1 MAVSKAQLMVW
12 ALIAGLAVWG
22 YVVLSRVTLPD
33 DLFDEA
39 PAVLAVEFEAPAAG
53 AAAPVVALKPVV
65 VAAPAGGLKAMPATI
80 PEFPFPDDL
89 PAVTLPEEPAAA
101 PVAAAFAGI
110 PAEAIPDIAAIGE
123 SEAATADVASVD
135 VAGEAPPIPAPARP
149 RAPQAV
155 EETVLYVAADA
166 LNVRAVPSTDGAVL
180 QKLRLGFAVTPQQ
193 RADDWIG
200 FQLKNGSTGW
210 LRTDFL
216 STTKPDPAPRA
227 VAVERPAGGEPLNLM

>member
-1 MAVSKAQLMVW
+1 MVW

-39 PAVLAVEFEAPAAG
+39 PAVLAAEFEALAAEV
-53 AAAPVVALKPVV
+53 AAPVVAVKPVV

-101 PVAAAFAGI
+101 AFAGI

-123 SEAATADVASVD
+123 SEAATEEVASVD

-149 RAPQAV
+149 QAPQAV

-216 STTKPDPAPRA
+216 STTKPDPAPLA
-227 VAVERPAGGEPLNLM
+227 VAAERPAGGEPLNLM